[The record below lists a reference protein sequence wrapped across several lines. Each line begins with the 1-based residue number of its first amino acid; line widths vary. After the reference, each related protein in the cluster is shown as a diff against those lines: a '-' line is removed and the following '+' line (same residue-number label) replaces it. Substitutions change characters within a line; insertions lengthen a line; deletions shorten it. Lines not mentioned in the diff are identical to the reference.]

1 MDYRQFNRNVY
12 SYYIENLIPNE
23 YNTLTI
29 PKSDFED
36 LIEDVRYIHT
46 FKEVKEY
53 DWSLLL
59 KFDENIPKYFGLLAL
74 QCHAVFMM
82 QNDGNVTAANFR
94 DRFITITDISSKQ
107 KLNQLFAEKYN
118 DKLNIQEKI
127 WLHAKSFFEQKK
139 ILLDLPNPKSH
150 AGRYTQFPESQCVLN
165 YEDLKEYRNF
175 YNHIY
180 TNYETIDYENFISE
194 FKKYRSRLYG
204 QLKRPNNLSSLKE
217 NEEKI
222 KRRQIFDFYNS
233 SEWLRFENSSPNKK
247 LINKDFIAKLE
258 NDKVV
263 IFDEDFEVFSNY
275 SYLLDKNKLA
285 FFKQDEVYKTEFTK
299 SSKVEKNTFYI
310 IITSSYELS
319 RELLSKKGKEINLNP
334 FSSKFFGVLI
344 NLEEELP
351 SCLSNYQNQEFPVKI
366 IGKKISSKRQYLLS
380 NLPHLQSNDGITY
393 ALYCNNKRVEGN
405 QPNSSGKYMI
415 KVNGYTSLS
424 FEIIDEVKILDDI
437 LEPDVMLNTANLS
450 YSSDGNMSG
459 LGINAVNSEEEDIF
473 SINKWIKSLTNR
485 QVKINKSPNTNFLLK
500 AIKQHKYGKY

>member
-1 MDYRQFNRNVY
+1 MNYRNFNHRVY
-12 SYYIENLIPNE
+12 KYYLENLIPNE

-36 LIEDVRYIHT
+36 LIENILNAKK
-46 FKEVKEY
+46 FKEVNEY
-53 DWSLLL
+53 DWSFLL
-59 KFDENIPKYFGLLAL
+59 KYDDNIPRYFGLLAL
-74 QCHAVFMM
+74 QCHAAFMM
-82 QNDGNVTAANFR
+82 QNTGSVTAANFR
-94 DRFITITDISSKQ
+94 EQFLLLTGIESIQ
-107 KLNQLFAEKYN
+107 QLNRLFSEKIN
-118 DKLNIQEKI
+118 DKLNVQEKI
-127 WLHAKSFFEQKK
+127 WLEAKRFFKNKNIFLNIPQ
-139 ILLDLPNPKSH
+139 PKSY
-150 AGRYTQFPESQCVLN
+150 AGRNTQYPESQCVLN
-165 YEDLKEYRNF
+165 YEDLKEYHNF
-175 YNHIY
+175 YNSIY
-180 TNYETIDYENFISE
+180 ANYESIHYDEFILE
-194 FKKYRSRLYG
+194 YKKYKKHYYTK
-204 QLKRPNNLSSLKE
+204 LKRENNLRLLKI

-233 SEWLRFENSSPNKK
+233 LEWLRFENSSPNKK

-275 SYLLDKNKLA
+275 SYLLDKNRLA

-310 IITSSYELS
+310 IITSSYELN
-319 RELLSKKGKEINLNP
+319 RELLSKKGKKINLNP

-344 NLEEELP
+344 NLKEELP
-351 SCLSNYQNQEFPVKI
+351 SCLCNYQNQEFPVKI

-405 QPNSSGKYMI
+405 QPNSSGKYLI